1 MNRVPDPTQLIPPH
15 LQDAELIAHLDGELA
30 RSDRQRVRSHLESCW
45 DCRTRL
51 GSLQASI
58 EKLIELR
65 KTLKFPSAYGT
76 DEMRIEQF
84 RSRLMRHAAE
94 ASAGVS
100 WWRRAFETVSLS
112 LSTPLQWLTHYRQ
125 PALAIFVAA
134 CLLVTMFTDVWT
146 PKVSAETVLARVQE
160 YDSAHQASGDRILRS
175 SMQIEKIEPKRDRRR
190 AVEKLTILRD
200 ASAGPT
206 VIETE
211 GAAGTSRLVLN
222 RSSLGDALPRALMGA
237 PDLAIPVVQFLAAAH
252 WIPDLSSS
260 EFRKILL
267 DRGSD
272 QSSAKRVGGLFELH
286 FPFAAGHSSTIS
298 EAVFVVD
305 ARDYAP
311 VRMSL
316 FAAEAGNPVEYRF
329 TRSEFRSEPRTTEL
343 ARLFSSTETGA
354 RPSTSIPDHAAPR
367 TTPLTYLNSSA
378 NETEVAVA
386 ATLHGTDACLGE
398 EVHIFPMS
406 DGSLLVQ
413 GLMDSAPRREAVRGA
428 LKSVSGPLTIEIY
441 LPRELKSGTQLLRPP
456 DELSGQESA
465 DTRPAAVTTL
475 ADLSN
480 QKIPLHD
487 VLYRHFQAA
496 GSQQEETERQVNAF
510 SNEVVTLARQT
521 FLHAWALK
529 RLDREFSPARI
540 AKLKPQVV
548 LEIEKMREDHR
559 RWIATISHRQA
570 QTLGSVIDS
579 GPNTAL
585 DTTAALSFDSDTLLR
600 LAQEQN
606 DLIRSLFT
614 TSSRQVEPSASVSR
628 LLSVLK
634 RMGA

>member
-1 MNRVPDPTQLIPPH
+1 
-15 LQDAELIAHLDGELA
+15 
-30 RSDRQRVRSHLESCW
+30 
-45 DCRTRL
+45 
-51 GSLQASI
+51 
-58 EKLIELR
+58 
-65 KTLKFPSAYGT
+65 
-76 DEMRIEQF
+76 
-84 RSRLMRHAAE
+84 
-94 ASAGVS
+94 
-100 WWRRAFETVSLS
+100 
-112 LSTPLQWLTHYRQ
+112 
-125 PALAIFVAA
+125 
-134 CLLVTMFTDVWT
+134 
-146 PKVSAETVLARVQE
+146 
-160 YDSAHQASGDRILRS
+160 
-175 SMQIEKIEPKRDRRR
+175 
-190 AVEKLTILRD
+190 
-200 ASAGPT
+200 
-206 VIETE
+206 
-211 GAAGTSRLVLN
+211 
-222 RSSLGDALPRALMGA
+222 
-237 PDLAIPVVQFLAAAH
+237 
-252 WIPDLSSS
+252 
-260 EFRKILL
+260 
-267 DRGSD
+267 
-272 QSSAKRVGGLFELH
+272 
-286 FPFAAGHSSTIS
+286 
-298 EAVFVVD
+298 
-305 ARDYAP
+305 
-311 VRMSL
+311 
-316 FAAEAGNPVEYRF
+316 
-329 TRSEFRSEPRTTEL
+329 
-343 ARLFSSTETGA
+343 
-354 RPSTSIPDHAAPR
+354 
-367 TTPLTYLNSSA
+367 
-378 NETEVAVA
+378 VA

-413 GLMDSAPRREAVRGA
+413 GLMDSAPRREAVRRA

-496 GSQQEETERQVNAF
+496 GSQPEETERQVNAF

-579 GPNTAL
+579 GTNTAL